1 MGILNSLFGGG
12 LSTIIKPVGDII
24 DELHTSEDEKL
35 AAKAKLL
42 QIQADFTEKVMD
54 YEAKLAIEQGE
65 TIRAEANGSKL
76 QRNWRPLMMLMFG
89 YIVAH
94 NYIVVPIA
102 QMFGAHAPVLDL
114 PPDLWSLLKIGIGGY
129 VVGRSA
135 EKIVPSTIAA
145 LKSKEIA

>member
-1 MGILNSLFGGG
+1 MGLFNF
-12 LSTIIKPVGDII
+12 LSDALKPVADVI

-35 AAKAKLL
+35 AAKTKLL
-42 QIQADFTEKVMD
+42 AIQTDFAAKALD
-54 YEAKLAIEQGE
+54 YEAKLATEQGA
-65 TIRAEANGSKL
+65 TVRAEATGHSWM
-76 QRNWRPLMMLMFG
+76 QRNWRPMIMLMFG

-94 NYIVVPIA
+94 NYIVVPVVL
-102 QMFGAHAPVLDL
+102 MFGGHAVVLDL

-135 EKIVPSTIAA
+135 EKIVPDVVSA